1 MTTAPIRTLR
11 QALGKRFVLATIVGA
26 VVFSSAYA
34 FAATLNLTTT
44 TLGAGNTSVAACTAS
59 TLQASYTVAF
69 QGGTS
74 STAIGSGGTAWT
86 VSSVVYGNIVSG
98 NGSSPW
104 PGGQYYVNSITI
116 TPTTGT
122 PNLNAC
128 ANMKLTVDVLGT
140 ANADLAQYTTTL
152 GTTPGTS
159 WTFGA
164 ALSGGTGVGSAI
176 PVANAVTGAAVYGI
190 AVAISG

>member
-1 MTTAPIRTLR
+1 MVEALTRTLR
-11 QALGKRFVLATIVGA
+11 QALGKRFVLAAVVGL

-34 FAATLNLTTT
+34 FAATLNITTK
-44 TLGAGNTSVAACTAS
+44 TLGAGNTSVTACTSS

-86 VSSVVYGNIVSG
+86 VSTVVYGNIVSG
-98 NGSSPW
+98 NGISPW
-104 PGGQYYVNSITI
+104 AGGQYYVDSVTV
-116 TPTTGT
+116 TPTTDT
-122 PNLNAC
+122 LNLNAC

-152 GTTPGTS
+152 GATPGTS
-159 WTFGA
+159 WTFGT

-176 PVANAVTGAAVYGI
+176 PVANAVAAAAVNGI

>member
-1 MTTAPIRTLR
+1 MVEALSRSLR
-11 QALGKRFVLATIVGA
+11 QALKRRFVLAAVVGG

-34 FAATLNLTTT
+34 FAATLNITTK
-44 TLGAGNTSVAACTAS
+44 TLGAGNTSVTACTSS

-74 STAIGSGGTAWT
+74 STAIGSGASAWT
-86 VSSVVYGNIVSG
+86 VSTIVYGNIVSG
-98 NGSSPW
+98 NGISPW
-104 PGGQYYVNSITI
+104 AGGQYYVDSITV

-122 PNLNAC
+122 LNLTAC

-152 GTTPGTS
+152 GATPGTS
-159 WTFGA
+159 WTFGT

-176 PVANAVTGAAVYGI
+176 PAANAVAAAAVNGI

>member
-1 MTTAPIRTLR
+1 MVEALTRTLR
-11 QALGKRFVLATIVGA
+11 QALKRRFVLATVVGA

-34 FAATLNLTTT
+34 FAATLNITTK
-44 TLGAGNTSVAACTAS
+44 TLGAGNTSVTACTSS

-69 QGGTS
+69 QGGTL

-86 VSSVVYGNIVSG
+86 FSAVVYGNIVSG
-98 NGSSPW
+98 NGISPW
-104 PGGQYYVNSITI
+104 VGGQYYVDSVTV

-122 PNLNAC
+122 LNLNAC

-152 GTTPGTS
+152 GATPGTS
-159 WTFGA
+159 WTFGT
-164 ALSGGTGVGSAI
+164 ALSGGTGVGQAI
-176 PVANAVTGAAVYGI
+176 PVVNAVAAAAVNGI